1 MSANR
6 SDVGGDTEARPD
18 SAFPTDESTPEQKL
32 MPCSLL
38 DLRTPRPTLPAA
50 TGRWRPR
57 GYALRLASLAFALL
71 ALSPALPARAADPF
85 LRRTATVD
93 VVERVGPSVVNILAE
108 DAVRLE
114 SPFRFSRP
122 NPDAESGEYFRAFY
136 DPRERV
142 GKTLGSGVII
152 DREGHVLTNAHVIEG
167 VRGLRVALSDGR
179 VFAADVVGADESNDL
194 AVLRIQMEQRENLP
208 FTKPGESHDLMV
220 GEPVIAIGN
229 PFGFSNT
236 VTTGVISALDRTLN
250 KGGGLPFHGLLQ
262 TDASINPG
270 NSGGPLLNAEGRLVG
285 INVAVWGSGG
295 AGIGFAIPIDRA
307 RRVINEL
314 LLYDEV
320 RPVWLGLEFQQ
331 IDPALQQILDLPP
344 ATRGVLVQRVQ
355 AGSPAA
361 DGGLQRGDIIVG
373 VDGRRIGSAV
383 DLNQGF
389 NRLTD
394 GQPIDFEVFRS
405 GEVLAARAVAAE
417 MPLAVVSRIAHSRL
431 GLELEHAEREQ
442 AYAIRSVREGS
453 GAETL
458 GLREGDFL
466 LQLNGEV
473 LRDYESLRRGI
484 AKVRGKT
491 RALVLV
497 QRGPG
502 RYHLTIPLQ

>member
-1 MSANR
+1 MNR
-6 SDVGGDTEARPD
+6 
-18 SAFPTDESTPEQKL
+18 
-32 MPCSLL
+32 
-38 DLRTPRPTLPAA
+38 DLRRPIQNA
-50 TGRWRPR
+50 R
-57 GYALRLASLAFALL
+57 LL
-71 ALSPALPARAADPF
+71 ALGLRAACATLLAALALAAVGLSAALPARAADPF

-108 DAVRLE
+108 DAVRQE

-122 NPDAESGEYFRAFY
+122 NSDTESGEFFGAFY
-136 DPRERV
+136 DPRARV
-142 GKTLGSGVII
+142 GKTLGSGVIF

-167 VRGLRVALSDGR
+167 VRGIRVALSDGR

-194 AVLRIQMEQRENLP
+194 AVLRIQMEPRETLP
-208 FTKPGESHDLMV
+208 FTRPGESQDLMV

-236 VTTGVISALDRTLN
+236 VTTGVISAVDRTLN
-250 KGGGLPFHGLLQ
+250 KGSGLPLHGLLQ

-270 NSGGPLLNAEGRLVG
+270 NSGGPLLNAEGRLIG
-285 INVAVWGSGG
+285 INSAIWGG
-295 AGIGFAIPIDRA
+295 AQGIGFAIPIDTA
-307 RRVINEL
+307 RRIINEL

-320 RPVWLGLEFQQ
+320 RPVWLGLEFQR
-331 IDPALQQILDLPP
+331 IDPALQQILDLPNG
-344 ATRGVLVQRVQ
+344 ARGVLVQRVQ
-355 AGSPAA
+355 PGSPAA
-361 DGGLQRGDIIVG
+361 EAGLERGDIIVG
-373 VDGRRIGSAV
+373 VDGRRVASAAA
-383 DLNQGF
+383 LNEGF

-394 GQPIDFEVFRS
+394 GQSIDFELFRE
-405 GEVLAARAVAAE
+405 GEILEAKAVAAE
-417 MPLAVVSRIAHSRL
+417 MPIAVVSRIAHSRL
-431 GLELEHAEREQ
+431 GLELEHTEREQ

-453 GAETL
+453 GAEAL
-458 GLREGDFL
+458 GIRAGDFL

>member
-1 MSANR
+1 MTASLPPYRR
-6 SDVGGDTEARPD
+6 S
-18 SAFPTDESTPEQKL
+18 
-32 MPCSLL
+32 MPAL
-38 DLRTPRPTLPAA
+38 AA
-50 TGRWRPR
+50 T
-57 GYALRLASLAFALL
+57 ALGSRLRSVRRALCATLAVGAIGAIGL
-71 ALSPALPARAADPF
+71 AAAAPARAADPF

-93 VVERVGPSVVNILAE
+93 VVERVGPSVVNILAQ
-108 DAVRLE
+108 DAVRDE

-122 NPDAESGEYFRAFY
+122 SAEADSGAFFGAFY
-136 DPRERV
+136 DPRARV
-142 GKTLGSGVII
+142 GKTVGSGVIF

-194 AVLRIQMEQRENLP
+194 AVLRIRMETRETLP
-208 FTKPGESHDLMV
+208 FTKPGESSDLMV

-236 VTTGVISALDRTLN
+236 VTTGVISAVDRTVN
-250 KGGGLPFHGLLQ
+250 RGGGLPFHGLLQ

-270 NSGGPLLNAEGRLVG
+270 NSGGPLLNAEGRLIG
-285 INVAVWGSGG
+285 INASVLGGG
-295 AGIGFAIPIDRA
+295 AQGIGFAIPIDTA

-320 RPVWLGLEFQQ
+320 RPVWLGLEFQR
-331 IDPALQQILDLPP
+331 IDPALEQILDLP
-344 ATRGVLVQRVQ
+344 AGSQGVLVHRVQ
-355 AGSPAA
+355 PASPAA
-361 DGGLQRGDIIVG
+361 DAGIQRGDIILG
-373 VDGRRIGSAV
+373 VDGRRVTSAPA
-383 DLNQGF
+383 LNEGF

-394 GQPIDFEVFRS
+394 GQPIDFEIFR
-405 GEVLAARAVAAE
+405 GRETVQARAIAAE
-417 MPLAVVSRIAHSRL
+417 MPLTVVSRIAHSRL

-453 GAETL
+453 GAEAL
-458 GLREGDFL
+458 GLRPGDFL

-484 AKVRGKT
+484 AKVRGNT

>member
-1 MSANR
+1 M
-6 SDVGGDTEARPD
+6 ARDALPD
-18 SAFPTDESTPEQKL
+18 ADE
-32 MPCSLL
+32 
-38 DLRTPRPTLPAA
+38 PRPFAARESGHESRSMSRTQPEPRRTQTTAAPA
-50 TGRWRPR
+50 PR
-57 GYALRLASLAFALL
+57 GRARALAALL
-71 ALSPALPARAADPF
+71 AGILMAVIVPAAHAADPF
-85 LRRTATVD
+85 LRRTPAVD
-93 VVERVGPSVVNILAE
+93 VVERVGPSVVNILTE
-108 DAVRLE
+108 DAVRQE
-114 SPFRFSRP
+114 SPFHFNRP
-122 NPDAESGEYFRAFY
+122 NPETESGEFFSAFY
-136 DPRERV
+136 DPRSRV
-142 GKTLGSGVII
+142 GRTRGSGVIF

-167 VRGLRVALSDGR
+167 VRGIRVALSDGR

-194 AVLRIQMEQRENLP
+194 AVLRIQMEQRETLP
-208 FTKPGESHDLMV
+208 YTKPGESHDLMV

-270 NSGGPLLNAEGRLVG
+270 NSGGPLLNAEGRLIG
-285 INVAVWGSGG
+285 INTAIWGGG
-295 AGIGFAIPIDRA
+295 AQGIGFAIPIDTA

-320 RPVWLGLEFQQ
+320 RPVWLGLEFQA
-331 IDPALQQILDLPP
+331 IDPALHQILDLPGGS
-344 ATRGVLVQRVQ
+344 RGVLVQRVQ

-361 DGGLQRGDIIVG
+361 EAGLERGDVILG
-373 VDGRRIGSAV
+373 VDGRQVAGAAA
-383 DLNQGF
+383 LNEGF

-394 GQPIDFEVFRS
+394 GQSIDFELYRE
-405 GEVLAARAVAAE
+405 GETREARAIAAE
-417 MPLAVVSRIAHSRL
+417 MPLTVVSRIAHSRL
-431 GLELEHAEREQ
+431 GLELEHAVQEQ

-453 GAETL
+453 GAEAL
-458 GLREGDFL
+458 GLRAGDFL

-484 AKVRGKT
+484 AKVRGRT